1 MTCKIPKTSSQL
13 SARNSSLC
21 SPVLQCALPRENRK
35 LYCTTR
41 KLLSSQIV
49 KRKKYLEGIK
59 VLVNKRRKGMVF
71 KEIVSKTDIYCKL
84 TEN

>member
-1 MTCKIPKTSSQL
+1 LSFWPRMTCKIPKTSSQL

-21 SPVLQCALPRENRK
+21 SPVLQCTLPRENRK

-49 KRKKYLEGIK
+49 KRKKCLEEIK
-59 VLVNKRRKGMVF
+59 VLVK
-71 KEIVSKTDIYCKL
+71 KEE
-84 TEN
+84 ENEWFLKK

>member
-1 MTCKIPKTSSQL
+1 MTCKIPKNSSQL

-49 KRKKYLEGIK
+49 KIKKCLEEIK
-59 VLVNKRRKGMVF
+59 VLVK
-71 KEIVSKTDIYCKL
+71 KEE
-84 TEN
+84 EN